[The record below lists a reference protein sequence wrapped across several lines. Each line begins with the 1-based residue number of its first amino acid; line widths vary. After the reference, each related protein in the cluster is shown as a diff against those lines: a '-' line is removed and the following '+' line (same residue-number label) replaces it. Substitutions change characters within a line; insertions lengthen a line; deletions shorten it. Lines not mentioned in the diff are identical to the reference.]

1 MSQRLQV
8 LLDEAE
14 LREIR
19 KLARRER
26 MSVAEWVRG
35 ALRRARRQAPERPT
49 QAKRAA
55 VDAALTHSYPTTD
68 IDTMLAEIERG
79 YAPTNLD

>member
-35 ALRRARRQAPERPT
+35 ALRRARQKAPERPT
-49 QAKRAA
+49 QAKR
-55 VDAALTHSYPTTD
+55 
-68 IDTMLAEIERG
+68 I
-79 YAPTNLD
+79 

>member
-14 LREIR
+14 LHEIR

-26 MSVAEWVRG
+26 MSVAEWVRA
-35 ALRRARRQAPERPT
+35 ALRRARRQAPEGRN

-55 VDAALTHSYPTTD
+55 VDAALAHSYPTGD

-79 YAPTNLD
+79 YTSSSLD